1 VVYGFQDDVGR
12 VTDEGGSKPV
22 SDEVQIVRNG
32 RAAPAR
38 PSRRAVGLSF
48 VTSEAAAETAGIGT
62 PDAAPTA
69 ALVSGD
75 KGRRRL
81 QFLLEGRGWTA
92 LHLVT
97 DLLAGMVAVSI
108 VSPLDPGRHPA
119 LLAFPFAVVAMLHLR
134 GIYRRRVRLAF
145 LDAAGP
151 LIGAVSV
158 AAMSVLTWEVVV
170 HHDAAAGTAIGQAW
184 ALTLVLLGGG
194 RAVLVILQRRARSL
208 GLVGKPTL
216 IVGAGVVGGQVARR
230 LQERSEYGLQPV
242 GFLDDDPLGNGAV
255 SDRTAPVL
263 GSPSELAAIAAETG
277 AQHVIL
283 AFSNVPD
290 RGLVPLTR
298 ECEELGLEV
307 SLVPR
312 LFESIN
318 DRIAVERLG
327 ALPLFGLR
335 AIDPKGW
342 QFRIKYAIERPL
354 AALLLV
360 AIAPLMLLTAA
371 VIKLTSPGPAIFR
384 QRRVGRDGQAFD
396 FYKFRSM
403 RLAGDGD
410 AFTPANGKAPGGIE
424 GVDRRT
430 PIGRFLRRT
439 GLDELP
445 QLWNV
450 VKGEMSIVGPRPER
464 PEFVERFIHDHDR
477 YTDRHRVKSGI
488 TGWAQVNGLRGQT
501 SLADRIEWDNFYIEN
516 WSLWLDFKVLLLTL
530 GAVLRTG
537 DEV

>member
-1 VVYGFQDDVGR
+1 
-12 VTDEGGSKPV
+12 V
-22 SDEVQIVRNG
+22 SDEVQIVGNDRT
-32 RAAPAR
+32 AATR
-38 PSRRAVGLSF
+38 RSRGPVSLSL
-48 VTSEAAAETAGIGT
+48 VTSEAGAQTARIGA
-62 PDAAPTA
+62 PDAAATVTI
-69 ALVSGD
+69 VSGETG
-75 KGRRRL
+75 GRRLR
-81 QFLLEGRGWTA
+81 FLLEGRGWTA

-97 DLLAGMVAVSI
+97 DLLAGFVAVSI
-108 VSPLDPGRHPA
+108 VSPLDLGRHPA
-119 LLAFPFAVVAMLHLR
+119 MLTFPFALVAMLQLR

-151 LIGAVSV
+151 LLGAVSV

-170 HHDAAAGTAIGQAW
+170 HQDAAAGTAIGQAW
-184 ALTLVLLGGG
+184 ALTLVLLGSG
-194 RAVLVILQRRARSL
+194 RAVLGILQRRARRL

-230 LQERSEYGLQPV
+230 LQAHSEYGLRPV
-242 GFLDDDPLGNGAV
+242 GFLDADPLGNGAV
-255 SDRTAPVL
+255 SDGTAPVL

-277 AQHVIL
+277 AEHVIL

-290 RGLVPLTR
+290 RGLMPLTR

-312 LFESIN
+312 LFESMN
-318 DRIAVERLG
+318 DRMAVERLG
-327 ALPLFGLR
+327 ALPLLGLR

-342 QFRIKYAIERPL
+342 QFRIKYALERPL

-360 AIAPLMLLTAA
+360 GIAPLMLLTAIA
-371 VIKLTSPGPAIFR
+371 IRLTSPGPAVFC
-384 QRRVGRDGQAFD
+384 QRRVGRDGQVFD

-403 RLAGDGD
+403 RLAGVGD
-410 AFTPANGKAPGGIE
+410 AFTPANGKAPGGVE

-430 PIGRFLRRT
+430 RIGRFLRRT

-464 PEFVERFIHDHDR
+464 PEFVERFGRDHDR

-501 SLADRIEWDNFYIEN
+501 SLADRVEWDNFYIEN

-537 DEV
+537 NEV